1 MIILVEIE
9 DLVVSISYYTVNT
22 ASFIFI
28 VEVEDLN
35 NYIQFCSQLTQ
46 L

>member
-28 VEVEDLN
+28 VEDLN